1 MVARF
6 AGKVAV
12 VSGSSA
18 EPSIGRSTARR
29 LAAEG
34 AGVVINGRSQPEL
47 DATEKAFR
55 DEGFDVAAVLGS
67 ASDDATIRDL
77 VTTALDRFGHLDLLV
92 CTLGGAPYNGPWDGL
107 TEDAYLDTVG
117 RNTWPT
123 FALVREAA
131 RKGFHDGGA
140 VVTVSSGSPKKTTPN
155 MLAYAAAKSALNA
168 MTRTLA
174 RDLGARRIRVN
185 AVAPGL
191 TRTRATASLWE
202 LDPNVAGHSVLPR
215 ATEADDIAGAATF
228 LLSEDAAAITGVVLD
243 VDGGDHLVSGGWSP
257 FAPGEIGDRMR

>member
-1 MVARF
+1 MTGARF

-18 EPSIGRSTARR
+18 DPSIGRATALR

-34 AGVVINGRSQPEL
+34 AAVVINGRSRPEL
-47 DATEKAFR
+47 DAAEKAFR
-55 DEGFDVAAVLGS
+55 DHGFDVAAVLGS
-67 ASDDATIRDL
+67 ASEDTTINDL
-77 VTTALDRFGHLDLLV
+77 VTTALDRFGRLDLLV
-92 CTLGGAPYNGPWDGL
+92 CTLGGTSYNGPWDEL
-107 TEDAYLDTVG
+107 SREVFLETVS

-123 FALVREAA
+123 FALIREAA
-131 RKGFHDGGA
+131 RRGFHDGGA
-140 VVTVSSGSPKKTTPN
+140 VVTVSSGSPKKTTPA
-155 MLAYAAAKSALNA
+155 MLAYAAAKSSLNA

-191 TRTRATASLWE
+191 TRTRATASLWAQ
-202 LDPNVAGHSVLPR
+202 DPDVAGHSVLPR

-228 LLSEDAAAITGVVLD
+228 LLSADAAAITGVVLD
-243 VDGGDHLVSGGWSP
+243 VDGGDHLLGGGWSP
-257 FAPGEIGDRMR
+257 FAPR